1 MNLRAIGLASLALNL
16 LLGAAI
22 IAFLRTGSA
31 RPSSVV
37 RVIRALPAST
47 TESVRTVSTNVIE
60 ARRFR
65 WSDLESE
72 EYRVYIENLRAV
84 ECPEKTIK
92 QIIAADIHQ
101 LYARK
106 LELPPAGDGFW
117 LTGSRQSALEQER
130 QARREALLDEK
141 RALLGDLLG
150 SSIDSSE
157 LQENKRKEP
166 EVDLILGFVSP
177 GHGDRVMDAIERTQ
191 RGIASFKS
199 SLDNILTPED
209 NAVVRARVEGLH
221 AELASFL
228 NPQEIQE
235 LNLRVADLM
244 KNLSDRRIPLD
255 GISGAE
261 YREITRIEAQG
272 RDVFAR
278 ALDAETGENDEAATR
293 EQLVDFLG
301 AKKYGAYER
310 AGDPRFREPYEIGQ
324 QFNLP
329 AETSIQVYELRK
341 LAEKE
346 WTQAS
351 SAEDVPPDDLA
362 EQRRRIA
369 TEARAGLER
378 MLRGKPLEEYL
389 KRDPFW
395 FRISRD
401 TQARGPGGAAQ

>member
-1 MNLRAIGLASLALNL
+1 M
-16 LLGAAI
+16 
-22 IAFLRTGSA
+22 
-31 RPSSVV
+31 
-37 RVIRALPAST
+37 
-47 TESVRTVSTNVIE
+47 IE
-60 ARRFR
+60 ARKFR

-72 EYRVYIENLRAV
+72 EYPVYIGNLRAV

-92 QIIAADIHQ
+92 QIISADIHQ

-106 LELPPAGDGFW
+106 LELPMDGDGFW
-117 LTGSRQSALEQER
+117 MAASRRTLLEQEKN
-130 QARREALLDEK
+130 RREEALVEEK
-141 RALLGDLLG
+141 RALLLELLG

-191 RGIASFKS
+191 RDIASFKS

-235 LNLRVADLM
+235 LNLRVAGLM
-244 KNLSDRRIPLD
+244 KNSSERRIPLD
-255 GISGAE
+255 GITGAE

-272 RDVFAR
+272 NDVFTR
-278 ALDAETGENDEAATR
+278 VLNAESILSDEPEGKDDLIP
-293 EQLVDFLG
+293 EQLEAFLG
-301 AKKYGAYER
+301 AKKYAAYER

-351 SAEDVPPDDLA
+351 SAEDIPVDDVA
-362 EQRRRIA
+362 EERRRVA
-369 TEARAGLER
+369 AVARAGLGR
-378 MLRGKPLEEYL
+378 ILRGKPLEEYL

-401 TQARGPGGAAQ
+401 TQAGAPGGAVR

>member
-244 KNLSDRRIPLD
+244 KNLSDQRIPLD

-351 SAEDVPPDDLA
+351 LAEDVPPDDLA

-401 TQARGPGGAAQ
+401 TQARRPGGAAQ

>member
-1 MNLRAIGLASLALNL
+1 MRAIGLASLALNL